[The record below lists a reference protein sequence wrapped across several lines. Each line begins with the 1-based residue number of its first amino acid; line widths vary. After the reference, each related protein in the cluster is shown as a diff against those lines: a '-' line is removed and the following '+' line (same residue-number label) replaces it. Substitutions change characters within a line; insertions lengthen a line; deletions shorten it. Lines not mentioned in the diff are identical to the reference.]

1 MNFTESEE
9 IYEYA
14 ASILC
19 TCTKQENCRKRRLVS
34 RIVKFL
40 IKLLSSERSITKYYA
55 ISASG
60 NVFFNNLCENRD
72 HIIQLMSKF
81 FAVGF
86 TVKDVTT
93 TRGLALALAM
103 LSKEDHVPFCCLF
116 ILFFN
121 FSFKKY

>member
-14 ASILC
+14 ASILS

-34 RIVKFL
+34 RIIKFL

-55 ISASG
+55 ISAAG

-72 HIIQLMSKF
+72 HIVQLMSKF

-86 TVKDVTT
+86 TVKDVIT

-103 LSKEDHVPFCCLF
+103 LSKEDNVSFFCFF
-116 ILFFN
+116 IYLI
-121 FSFKKY
+121 SD